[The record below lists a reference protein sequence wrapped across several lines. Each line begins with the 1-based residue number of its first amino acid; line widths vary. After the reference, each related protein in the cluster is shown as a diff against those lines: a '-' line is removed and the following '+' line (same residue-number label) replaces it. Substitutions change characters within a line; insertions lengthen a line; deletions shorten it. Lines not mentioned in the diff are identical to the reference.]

1 MTATYFESTVKY
13 EKVNENGKAKKV
25 TELYLIDAMS
35 FSETEERSCRQLS
48 EIVQGDYL
56 IQSLK
61 RSKITEYIESNDE
74 NDDRLY
80 KATVKITDSD
90 NFGKEKE
97 SSIHY
102 LVAAANINRAL
113 DNVEKGEDQR
123 SSGFRYGTTDFASTR
138 MHTGSRLCF
147 KNIELAKYAT
157 EQFKELYREYLL
169 IL

>member
-13 EKVNENGKAKKV
+13 EKVNEDGKAKKV

-74 NDDRLY
+74 N
-80 KATVKITDSD
+80 
-90 NFGKEKE
+90 E
-97 SSIHY
+97 S
-102 LVAAANINRAL
+102 
-113 DNVEKGEDQR
+113 
-123 SSGFRYGTTDFASTR
+123 F
-138 MHTGSRLCF
+138 
-147 KNIELAKYAT
+147 
-157 EQFKELYREYLL
+157 
-169 IL
+169 

>member
-13 EKVNENGKAKKV
+13 EKVNEDGKAKKV

-102 LVAAANINRAL
+102 LVAASNINRAL
-113 DNVEKGEDQR
+113 DNLEKSLSTFVIPYEIVKNRRYEVCR
-123 SSGFRYGTTDFASTR
+123 SDPL
-138 MHTGSRLCF
+138 HTGRQR
-147 KNIELAKYAT
+147 T
-157 EQFKELYREYLL
+157 HTGQFKTTTITLKL
-169 IL
+169 

>member
-13 EKVNENGKAKKV
+13 EKVNEDGKAKKV

-90 NFGKEKE
+90 NLEKSLSTFVIPYEIVKIEDTKFVEVIPYIPDDKER
-97 SSIHY
+97 IP
-102 LVAAANINRAL
+102 
-113 DNVEKGEDQR
+113 DNLKPQ
-123 SSGFRYGTTDFASTR
+123 
-138 MHTGSRLCF
+138 
-147 KNIELAKYAT
+147 
-157 EQFKELYREYLL
+157 Q
-169 IL
+169 